1 MDSRCFESLLVG
13 RPHSPRPAARFRAH
27 VPYVSAK
34 SRRRATYRFV
44 KPQLIWSQ
52 WVFFASPRYRTLA
65 QPKIRLI
72 TKNAC
77 STFART
83 FDFVRFRSRSSSL
96 SGRAC
101 CLSSSGH

>member
-1 MDSRCFESLLVG
+1 M
-13 RPHSPRPAARFRAH
+13 
-27 VPYVSAK
+27 
-34 SRRRATYRFV
+34 YRFA

-52 WVFFASPRYRTLA
+52 LVFFASPRYLTLA

-83 FDFVRFRSRSSSL
+83 FDLVWFLVRSDSL
-96 SGRAC
+96 SGRWQC
-101 CLSSSGH
+101 VSSPVKETLPMENF